1 MSNRSYA
8 KSQLF
13 LMEFIAVV
21 LFFALCS
28 SICINAFVKANNM
41 SKESKELNHANILA
55 QSAAESIK
63 ALEYTNI
70 DQLEELTGL
79 HNVEENKY
87 LGYYDE
93 DFKSLDQK
101 ELKKDDKSNKIYV
114 MEVDMTLEHEMLTA
128 QVTVNKKNIKENI
141 CKLTVKK
148 YLPVGV

>member
-28 SICINAFVKANNM
+28 SICISAFVKANNM

-63 ALEYTNI
+63 ALQYTNI
-70 DQLEELTGL
+70 DQLEKLTGL
-79 HNVEENKY
+79 HKVEKNKY
-87 LGYYDE
+87 LGYYDA
-93 DFKSLDQK
+93 DFKELNQQD
-101 ELKKDDKSNKIYV
+101 LKKDGNANTVYV
-114 MEVDMTLEHEMLTA
+114 MEVDMALEHKMLIA
-128 QVTVNKKNIKENI
+128 QVHVTKKNSKELI

>member
-1 MSNRSYA
+1 
-8 KSQLF
+8 
-13 LMEFIAVV
+13 
-21 LFFALCS
+21 
-28 SICINAFVKANNM
+28 M

-70 DQLEELTGL
+70 DQLENLTGL
-79 HNVEENKY
+79 HKIEENKY

-101 ELKKDDKSNKIYV
+101 ELKNDDKFNKIYV

-128 QVTVNKKNIKENI
+128 QVIVNKKNIKETI